1 MTTQRIIR
9 SIVGIANAV
18 VALGLVG
25 VFLVLTGLLDG
36 QTIAT
41 AGATHAVIIHKVVGA
56 IHWDWIVTGAVAV
69 VVVVTAFLLRLRIQ
83 KWMLMNREVKVKL
96 VD

>member
-1 MTTQRIIR
+1 MTTQRILR
-9 SIVGIANAV
+9 SMIGIANAV
-18 VALGLVG
+18 VALVLVG

-41 AGATHAVIIHKVVGA
+41 AGTTHAVIVHKVAGA

-69 VVVVTAFLLRLRIQ
+69 VVVVAAFLLRLRIQ
-83 KWMLMNREVKVKL
+83 KWVLINRDVKVKL